1 MRKKWARAITSRL
14 SVMALLD
21 LFQELDVMRG
31 QAMRSCALPQQCEI
45 AKRGGAVVIMAAG
58 HGSCG
63 LKPYSEGIHR
73 RQQSARHCGGSKP
86 VAAVPVQN
94 PGRNRQ
100 HGVARDFRDRRRGR
114 VRSLFGSS

>member
-14 SVMALLD
+14 SVMALVD

-31 QAMRSCALPQQCEI
+31 QAIRSCALPQQCEI
-45 AKRGGAVVIMAAG
+45 AKRGAAVVIMAAG

-73 RQQSARHCGGSKP
+73 RQQSACHCGG
-86 VAAVPVQN
+86 AASRGIFEIAGAVGSDRYSDHRKG
-94 PGRNRQ
+94 GRIEPQR
-100 HGVARDFRDRRRGR
+100 
-114 VRSLFGSS
+114 